1 MPWLGVRCW
10 RDKIAL
16 ALVDDDPDGPRLVR
30 QLRDRAP
37 ATDDDG
43 ELALWFCRMTRDAID
58 AWQPVGIAVR
68 ISDATP
74 EQTRALHEG
83 AVLVAAAERG
93 LPTQVLRRS
102 NMVNL
107 LDASNG
113 PGGWTMFQRNDPFVG
128 GLVADLRD
136 AGMASLV
143 ASRRD

>member
-1 MPWLGVRCW
+1 M
-10 RDKIAL
+10 
-16 ALVDDDPDGPRLVR
+16 
-30 QLRDRAP
+30 
-37 ATDDDG
+37 
-43 ELALWFCRMTRDAID
+43 
-58 AWQPVGIAVR
+58 
-68 ISDATP
+68 
-74 EQTRALHEG
+74 
-83 AVLVAAAERG
+83 LVAAAERG